1 MDASEPADPV
11 SKTTQSSSQGSNGN
25 GASRIVRSSGI
36 SIRDRLKGTSVP
48 VGNETETE
56 PTQLTEEH
64 AEQTEVHGSDSKPVD
79 PDAVLR
85 AWNDYA
91 RSIEKSKP
99 RIFST
104 LTSNRPVVLGDGAVR
119 VLLNSEAQKDNFN
132 KNIKSELVGFIQS
145 KTGIAKVEIIT
156 EVTEGVENGKKIY
169 TEQDKLEFLIK
180 KNPDLGILKNRFN
193 LDFDD

>member
-1 MDASEPADPV
+1 MDASEPADPA
-11 SKTTQSSSQGSNGN
+11 SKTTESSSQGSNGN

-36 SIRDRLKGTSVP
+36 SIRASLKGTSVP
-48 VGNETETE
+48 VENETE

-64 AEQTEVHGSDSKPVD
+64 AEQTEAPGSDSKPVD

-91 RSIEKSKP
+91 HSIEKSKP

-104 LTSNRPVVLGDGAVR
+104 LTSNRPVVLGDGAVK
-119 VLLNSEAQKDNFN
+119 VMLNSEAQKDNFN
-132 KNIKSELVGFIQS
+132 KNIKSELVGFIQN
-145 KTGIAKVEIIT
+145 KTGISKVEIIT